1 MDRLRKRRCWTQH
14 VRMCPLLCRPV
25 RHWLIPW
32 LSSLHPPA
40 TCTLYSL
47 ILRSSLIPTTLLRW
61 NSCDEREAPDKR
73 AHDQG
78 SFFRSGTRMYS
89 GHEDYGRGCKRWST
103 FFPLFSTSQDPPS
116 LRQTPVW
123 IADHLHPD
131 FLRSRDDDDCVTM
144 VVDVYSLASNPPE
157 EPPCGPTN
165 YAIQQNGQCLSHV
178 ALLYKEQH
186 LHQSPDHQV
195 YPRPHL
201 RRVTVR
207 RARPLRVCT
216 F

>member
-1 MDRLRKRRCWTQH
+1 MLECALFCADQYVT
-14 VRMCPLLCRPV
+14 VV
-25 RHWLIPW
+25 PW
-32 LSSLHPPA
+32 LSSLHPPG
-40 TCTLYSL
+40 TCTLYYL

-73 AHDQG
+73 AHNQG

-178 ALLYKEQH
+178 VRTPVSGTTPSSVSGSSGLPTISLTPSHCQTCATSTSLRSE
-186 LHQSPDHQV
+186 
-195 YPRPHL
+195 YP
-201 RRVTVR
+201 
-207 RARPLRVCT
+207 
-216 F
+216 